1 MKKRDFGWLFVFGLF
16 FMSFLGVVLAGFLM
30 ASGHIV
36 WGTLVLSGVV
46 TAVVC
51 SAPHL

>member
-1 MKKRDFGWLFVFGLF
+1 MQKRDFGWLFVFGLI
-16 FMSFLGVVLAGFLM
+16 FMSLLGVGLASLLM
-30 ASGHIV
+30 AGGHFV
-36 WGTLVLSGVV
+36 WGALVLSGVV